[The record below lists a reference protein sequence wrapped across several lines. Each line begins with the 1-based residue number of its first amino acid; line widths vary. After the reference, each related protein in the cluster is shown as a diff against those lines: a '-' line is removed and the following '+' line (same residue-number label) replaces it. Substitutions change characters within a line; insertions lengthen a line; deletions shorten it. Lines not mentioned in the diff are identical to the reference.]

1 MPKLIIVESPSKVAK
16 VKQYAGAGYL
26 VTASVGHI
34 TKLAD
39 TRPDQ
44 LGFAIVNGEVEIDF
58 QPNGDRGKKTIASLR
73 AQAKKCDEIILATDP
88 DREGEAIA
96 WHCAD
101 QVAKGKTISRIS
113 YTEITQT
120 AIQKALQNKRQ
131 IDMDLVYAQMSRQLL
146 DKWIG
151 YKFSGP
157 LQNSTE
163 GKCRSV
169 GRVQSAALAIVVE
182 LEQQINDF
190 QPTPYW
196 VLEVTYQ
203 EGLSARFMGEH
214 SVTASAP
221 ESAPE
226 SAQVTDAGDT
236 TQQLHGAKVLSQP
249 EADRLVTI
257 AQAHEHIV
265 MQSSSKAVSVKPP
278 APLTTSSLQQ
288 LAGST
293 LGYSSDRTMQ
303 LAQKLFEAGL
313 ITYHRTDSVSLS
325 DEFCDA
331 VRAWLQQHRPQ
342 LIPQSVTKH
351 RSKGTA
357 QAAHEAIRP
366 TDVAAT
372 PDQLQLDEGQT
383 ALYSLIWQRAIASQ
397 CAAARLDKT
406 DVVIK
411 AGTTYWGCSGRI
423 VTFAGYTTIF
433 NNLRGD
439 GDTVLPAVSN
449 GQQLIPTNIG
459 HSRKMTTPPSR
470 LSEPQLVAQL
480 EKKGIGRPSTYA
492 SIMKTLQVR
501 QYVESTGRGKQ
512 KKLKPTASG
521 LMCYSWMKAAL
532 PFLINANFTAQME
545 TSLDS
550 IALGDLDWEQY
561 LKTVEQ
567 DVITPSITTI
577 QQRYP
582 GSFQRQQ
589 QEDELTDYA
598 CTLCDRPLKRIQYR
612 KGKELKQMLKCSG
625 DASHPV
631 YFKTKAGEFWNPDGV
646 ALVEN
651 KQPVR
656 A

>member
-34 TKLAD
+34 TRLAD

-44 LGFAIVNGEVEIDF
+44 LGFEIVNGEVEIDF

-73 AQAKKCDEIILATDP
+73 AQAKPCDEIILVTDP

-101 QVAKGKTISRIS
+101 QVAQGKLVSRIS

-120 AIQKALQNKRQ
+120 AIQRALQNKRQ

-157 LQNSTE
+157 LQNSTQ

-169 GRVQSAALAIVVE
+169 GRVQSAALAMLVE

-196 VLEVTYQ
+196 VLDATYQ
-203 EGLSARFMGEH
+203 DGLSARFMGEH
-214 SVTASAP
+214 SVTVADTD
-221 ESAPE
+221 
-226 SAQVTDAGDT
+226 SAQVTDAGDNN
-236 TQQLHGAKVLSQP
+236 QQLHGAKVLSQS
-249 EADRLVTI
+249 EAERLVAI
-257 AQAHEHIV
+257 AQAHNHIV
-265 MQSSSKAVSVKPP
+265 VQSNSKSVSLKPP

-288 LAGST
+288 LAGSK
-293 LGYSSDRTMQ
+293 LGYSSDTTMQ

-331 VRAWLQQHRPQ
+331 VQTWLRQHFPK
-342 LIPQSVTKH
+342 LIPQSATKH

-383 ALYSLIWQRAIASQ
+383 ALYSLIWKRAIASQ

-406 DVVIK
+406 EIVIE
-411 AGTTYWGCSGRI
+411 AGTTYWGCTGRI
-423 VTFAGYTTIF
+423 VRFAGYTTIF
-433 NNLRGD
+433 NNLKGD
-439 GDTVLPAVSN
+439 VVLPVLSN
-449 GQQLIPTNIG
+449 GQQLIPTNIS

-501 QYVESTGRGKQ
+501 HYVALTGRGKQ
-512 KKLKPTASG
+512 KKLQPTASG
-521 LMCYSWMKAAL
+521 LTVLC
-532 PFLINANFTAQME
+532 
-545 TSLDS
+545 LDEGG
-550 IALGDLDWEQY
+550 IAVFD
-561 LKTVEQ
+561 
-567 DVITPSITTI
+567 
-577 QQRYP
+577 QR
-582 GSFQRQQ
+582 
-589 QEDELTDYA
+589 ELY
-598 CTLCDRPLKRIQYR
+598 
-612 KGKELKQMLKCSG
+612 CSNG
-625 DASHPV
+625 NQS
-631 YFKTKAGEFWNPDGV
+631 
-646 ALVEN
+646 
-651 KQPVR
+651 
-656 A
+656 